1 MTDAKGTEWIPGM
14 KMTVVDGPKDMLTAQ
29 QRLELSDPRTQEEYR
44 QAYRLQ
50 QARLSCP
57 GCGETGFLG

>member
-1 MTDAKGTEWIPGM
+1 MSAIQTQDETGVKLPGY
-14 KMTVVDGPKDMLTAQ
+14 GGAEERLTSEQ
-29 QRLELSDPRTQEEYR
+29 LRNLSDPNIQEQYR

-57 GCGETGFLG
+57 GCGEYSLSF